1 MINKNSNL
9 KLMQL
14 KEIGF
19 IIIISLFSI
28 SCIGQ
33 DKSETKTTQ
42 EDTTPAEETLVV
54 KKIVVAANRT
64 TAYLPLLK
72 GKKVGVVGNHTSLI
86 NQTHLVDS
94 LLSLEINV
102 VKVFS
107 PEHGF
112 RGNADAGEKVNSN
125 IDEKTKLPIVSLY
138 GRNKKPSQEQLKGL
152 DVVIFDI
159 QDVGTR
165 FYTYISTMS
174 YVMEACAEAS
184 IKIIVL
190 DRPNPNGHYVD
201 GPILNPKFSS
211 FIGMHQVPIV
221 HGMTIGEYAKMVN
234 GEHWLAAS
242 ITCDLTVIEM
252 ENYDHNSTYNLP
264 LKPSPN
270 LPNMK
275 SIYLYP
281 SLCLFEGTPM
291 SIGRG
296 TDKPFQIIGH
306 PKMDSVNYSFTPKSM
321 EGAKNPKL
329 KDEKCYG
336 VDLSL
341 KDENELRNSAKLDLS
356 WLITV
361 YKNYEDK
368 THFFGSSFNLLA
380 GNDELQNQL
389 NEGLSED
396 DIKASWQDGLTHFK
410 EIRKNYLL
418 YKDFE

>member
-1 MINKNSNL
+1 
-9 KLMQL
+9 MQL

-28 SCIGQ
+28 SCVGQ
-33 DKSETKTTQ
+33 DESKATTKKNDNTPIETIPLIK
-42 EDTTPAEETLVV
+42 EI
-54 KKIVVAANRT
+54 KVAANLT
-64 TAYLPLLK
+64 DQYLPLLK
-72 GKKVGVVGNHTSLI
+72 DKKVGIVGNHTSLI
-86 NQTHLVDS
+86 DQTHLVDS
-94 LLSLEINV
+94 LLSLGINV

-125 IDEKTKLPIVSLY
+125 IDDKTKLPIVSLY
-138 GRNKKPSQEQLKGL
+138 GKNKKPSNQQLKGL
-152 DVVIFDI
+152 DVVVFDI

-174 YVMEACAEAS
+174 YVMEACAENN
-184 IKIIVL
+184 IKVIIL

-234 GEHWLAAS
+234 GKYWLADS

-252 ENYDHNSTYNLP
+252 ENYDHNSPYTLP

-281 SLCLFEGTPM
+281 SLCLFEGTPI

-296 TDKPFQIIGH
+296 TDKPFQVIGH

-329 KDEKCYG
+329 KGEKCYG

-341 KDENELRNSAKLDLS
+341 KEESELRNFAKLDLS

-361 YKNYEDK
+361 YQNYEDK
-368 THFFGSSFNLLA
+368 AHFFGSSFNLLA
-380 GNDELQNQL
+380 GNNELQNQL
-389 NEGLSED
+389 KKGLSED
-396 DIKASWQDGLTHFK
+396 EIKASWQDGLSKFK
-410 EIRKNYLL
+410 KTRKKYLL

>member
-1 MINKNSNL
+1 MYNKNSNL

-28 SCIGQ
+28 SCVGQ
-33 DKSETKTTQ
+33 DDSKTTTNQ
-42 EDTTPAEETLVV
+42 NNTIKV
-54 KKIVVAANRT
+54 KEAPIIKDIIVAANLT
-64 TAYLPLLK
+64 DQYIPLLK
-72 GKKVGVVGNHTSLI
+72 DKKVGIVGNHTSLI

-94 LLSLEINV
+94 LLNLGIDV

-138 GRNKKPSQEQLKGL
+138 GKNKKPSTEQLKGL
-152 DVVIFDI
+152 NVVVFDI

-174 YVMEACAEAS
+174 YVMEACAENN
-184 IKIIVL
+184 IKVIVL
-190 DRPNPNGHYVD
+190 DRPNPNGHYID

-221 HGMTIGEYAKMVN
+221 HGMTIGEYAQMAN
-234 GEHWLAAS
+234 GEHWLANS
-242 ITCDLTVIEM
+242 VSCDLTVIKM
-252 ENYDHNSTYNLP
+252 ENYDHNSTYTLP

-281 SLCLFEGTPM
+281 FLCLFEGTPY

-296 TDKPFQIIGH
+296 TEKPFQIIGH
-306 PKMDSVNYSFTPKSM
+306 PNMDSVNFSFIPKSM

-329 KDEKCYG
+329 KNEKCFG

-341 KDENELRNSAKLDLS
+341 IEEHELRNQKSIELK
-356 WLITV
+356 WLIEA
-361 YKNYEDK
+361 YKNANDK
-368 THFFGSSFNLLA
+368 DNFFSSSFNLLA
-380 GNDELQNQL
+380 GSDELQTQL
-389 NEGLSED
+389 KNGLTEKE
-396 DIKASWQDGLTHFK
+396 IKASWQDGLAQFK
-410 EIRKNYLL
+410 ETRKKYLL